1 MFLNTH
7 HIVQADAPA
16 FEQNL
21 TREAIDECK
30 PDLRKTKKMSQ
41 NSNIRTEEIQSEIYN
56 TIFFKKPSTLV
67 ANNEVEVL

>member
-16 FEQNL
+16 FKQNL

-41 NSNIRTEEIQSEIYN
+41 NSNIRTEEI
-56 TIFFKKPSTLV
+56 FFKKPSTLV